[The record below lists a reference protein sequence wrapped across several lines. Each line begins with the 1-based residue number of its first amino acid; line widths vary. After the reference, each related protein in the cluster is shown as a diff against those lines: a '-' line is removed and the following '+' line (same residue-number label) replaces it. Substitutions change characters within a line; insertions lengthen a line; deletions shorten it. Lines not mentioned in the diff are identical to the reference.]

1 MTVNHGFVI
10 IDKPS
15 GITSHD
21 VVAQLRKKLGTKRV
35 GHAGT
40 LDPMATGVLVLGI
53 NNATK
58 FSAAAAA
65 AGPAAAAA
73 AAGPAAAAA
82 VHAASTAAAA

>member
-1 MTVNHGFVI
+1 MTVNHGFVV

-40 LDPMATGVLVLGI
+40 LDPNG
-53 NNATK
+53 NR
-58 FSAAAAA
+58 SACAWNK
-65 AGPAAAAA
+65 
-73 AAGPAAAAA
+73 
-82 VHAASTAAAA
+82 